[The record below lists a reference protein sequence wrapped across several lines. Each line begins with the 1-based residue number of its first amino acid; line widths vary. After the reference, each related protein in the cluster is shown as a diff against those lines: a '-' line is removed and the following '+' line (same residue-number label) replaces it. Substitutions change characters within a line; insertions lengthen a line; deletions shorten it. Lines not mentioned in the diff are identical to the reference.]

1 MLTVEHLARGDN
13 LRPISAD
20 RKKFAEAALTFTGW
34 VAAGIAVEKT
44 PPARKEDDAK
54 DRR

>member
-13 LRPISAD
+13 LRPISND
-20 RKKFAEAALTFTGW
+20 RKSFAVAALKFTRW
-34 VAAGIAVEKT
+34 DEAGVAVERT
-44 PPARKEDDAK
+44 PPGRKEDDAK